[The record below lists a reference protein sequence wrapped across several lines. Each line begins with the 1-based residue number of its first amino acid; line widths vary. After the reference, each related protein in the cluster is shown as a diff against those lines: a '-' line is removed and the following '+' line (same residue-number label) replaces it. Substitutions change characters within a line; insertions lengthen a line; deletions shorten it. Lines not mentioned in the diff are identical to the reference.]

1 MKISNIYINLKAVN
15 ISNMWISCLNLSNL
29 MRTNV
34 FELIKLNPK
43 KLWIKTNS
51 IEKFCLNVWMNILLK
66 KSDI

>member
-1 MKISNIYINLKAVN
+1 MKISNIYELENSQNLQY
-15 ISNMWISCLNLSNL
+15 LNLSNL

-51 IEKFCLNVWMNILLK
+51 IEKFCLNV
-66 KSDI
+66 